1 MKRQYHRHASGRLFE
16 NAFLERSSRVKPVT
30 PFVFYIPIIVVLQI
44 WALWNGKTTWMW
56 TLGMWPVGWVAWQWM
71 EYVLHRSLFH
81 WEGNGPLTRKFH
93 AIIHGYHHDYPDD
106 LDRLVMPL
114 GASIPLAVVIAG
126 LLWLV
131 GQPQATIPF
140 FVGLVAGYLWY
151 DYLHYSVH
159 ARAPRTKWGKGLRAH
174 HMAHH
179 FNTPDKNFGISH
191 LWIDKVM
198 GSMRQRPARNTEP
211 DAAQTSPPAAAS

>member
-1 MKRQYHRHASGRLFE
+1 MKLDYNRHASGRLFE

-30 PFVFYIPIIVVLQI
+30 PFLFYIPIIVGLQV
-44 WALWNGKTTWMW
+44 WAFWTGTTTLGW
-56 TLGMWPVGWVAWQWM
+56 TLGMWVAGWITWQWM
-71 EYVLHRSLFH
+71 EYSLHRYFFH
-81 WEGNGPLTRKFH
+81 WEGNGPFTKKLH
-93 AIIHGYHHDYPDD
+93 AIIHGYHHLYPDD

-114 GASIPLAVVIAG
+114 GASIPLALVITG

-131 GQPQATIPF
+131 GAPHATLPY

-151 DYLHYSVH
+151 DFMHHYLH
-159 ARAPRTKWGKGLRAH
+159 AKNPRTKWGKMLRAH

-191 LWIDKVM
+191 IYIDKLM
-198 GSMRQRPARNTEP
+198 GSMRQRPARNEGSSS
-211 DAAQTSPPAAAS
+211 DAPPQATT